1 MIIVR
6 CRVVLAAVAAA
17 VVGIGVLSGCGGESD
32 APRALVMGSADT
44 PEMTVMAQVYAT
56 VLRGAGAAVS
66 PNIDTGDDAAL
77 MAQMQQADVDLFPA
91 FTSALL
97 SQLAPALESPTP
109 APTSGAPA
117 TGDDVDPLYK
127 ELSRSLPQ
135 DVSVG
140 DPTPVAA
147 TPQLFVATSLAAIA
161 GADDLSQCAR
171 LPADLPVVVTAEPD
185 AATLAAFTDAG
196 CRLGPVE
203 VVADATAA
211 LARAGT
217 GTAVAL
223 LTPLQ
228 VAGDT
233 ASGPAGDVTALAATD
248 SAPGPRA
255 EVLVP
260 VYRTASLTED
270 QVKAVNR
277 VAGEITTADLATMAD
292 AVRGGAS
299 PAVVA
304 GDWVNEHGV

>member
-1 MIIVR
+1 MR
-6 CRVVLAAVAAA
+6 CRVVLAAVVAA
-17 VVGIGVLSGCGGESD
+17 VVGIGVLSGCGGQSD
-32 APRALVMGSADT
+32 APRAFVMGSADT

-127 ELSRSLPQ
+127 DLSRSLPQ
-135 DVSVG
+135 GVSVG

-147 TPQLFVATSLAAIA
+147 TPQLFVATSLAASA

-185 AATLAAFTDAG
+185 SATLAAFTDAG
-196 CRLGPVE
+196 CRPGPVE

-248 SAPGPRA
+248 TAPGPRA

-260 VYRTASLTED
+260 IYRTASLTED
-270 QVKAVNR
+270 QVKAINR

-292 AVRGGAS
+292 DVRGGAS